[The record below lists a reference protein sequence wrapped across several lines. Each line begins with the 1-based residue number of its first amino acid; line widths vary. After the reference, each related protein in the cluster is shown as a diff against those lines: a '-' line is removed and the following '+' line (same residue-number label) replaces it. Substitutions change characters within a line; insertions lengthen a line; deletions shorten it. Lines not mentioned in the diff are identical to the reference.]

1 MKYKY
6 VVILKQGS
14 HRAIDMLSILLCGSS
29 AAVFIFTAI
38 WSGLHSDYVFYL
50 LAALI
55 FMGLIFNAVAGLFRS
70 KPLSY
75 RFLLGFAAL
84 GWFLMPIKISWIGLI
99 FAVLIFLEA
108 QAKHIVEI
116 GFDTDCIVFNTLI
129 SRRFHWSDLN
139 NIVLRDGLLTID
151 FKNNR
156 LIQREIVD
164 DEDED
169 DADEDEFN
177 AFCREQ
183 LNAAG
188 NQIPEEAYGK

>member
-6 VVILKQGS
+6 VAILKQRD
-14 HRAIDMLSILLCGSS
+14 HRAIDILTILLFGSS
-29 AAVFIFTAI
+29 AAVFLFTPI
-38 WSGLHSDYVFYL
+38 RTGLTSDYVFYL

-55 FMGLIFNAVAGLFRS
+55 FGGLIFNAVARFFRKRPLF
-70 KPLSY
+70 Y
-75 RFLLGFAAL
+75 RFLLGFAAF

-99 FAVLIFLEA
+99 FAILIFLEA
-108 QAKHIVEI
+108 QAKHVVEI
-116 GFDTDCIVFNTLI
+116 GFDTDCIVFNTLF
-129 SRRFHWSDLN
+129 SRRFHWSDFN
-139 NIVLRDGLLTID
+139 NIILRDGLLTVD

-164 DEDED
+164 DEAED

-183 LNAAG
+183 LNAAR
-188 NQIPEEAYGK
+188 ES